1 MVKKKKQSKTY
12 SGDHVAVILEDMQG
26 KFKVFGE
33 VQKELVDKIDRMD
46 ARLSGVEDDVTR
58 ISIRLG
64 AVDVKIEGLIRDVKD
79 SYKSTG
85 DYFARIEKEIMPIKA
100 EIKDLKSR
108 LKEKAE
114 LARIYILEKK
124 IEVIERKL
132 TRA

>member
-12 SGDHVAVILEDMQG
+12 SGDHVAMMIEEMHGQ
-26 KFKVFGE
+26 FKVFGE
-33 VQKELVDKIDRMD
+33 VQKDLVDKIDKMD
-46 ARLSGVEDDVTR
+46 IRLSGVEDDVTR

-64 AVDVKIEGLIRDVKD
+64 AVDVKIEGLVRDVKD
-79 SYKSTG
+79 SYKSTA
-85 DYFARIEKEIMPIKA
+85 DYFSRIEKEILPIKA

-108 LKEKAE
+108 LREKAE

-132 TRA
+132 ARA